1 MKALFMIVIVI
12 LALTLQLAAPSFGQ
26 TIKPEKPFVV
36 GAENNE
42 SSKAS
47 LDLLSE
53 RAGKDK
59 LIVFVA
65 RLGTL
70 ETAQSLSRRRLHTA
84 LEYLQT
90 TRDFPADRLVSAF
103 GDPISDEGRIEVYL
117 DNKLFMVFLFKRNR
131 SFAPES

>member
-1 MKALFMIVIVI
+1 MKTLFMIVIAI
-12 LALTLQLAAPSFGQ
+12 LALAFQSVVPSSAQ
-26 TIKPEKPFVV
+26 TMKPEKPLVV

-47 LDLLSE
+47 LDLLAE

-70 ETAQSLSRRRLHTA
+70 ETSQSLSRRRLRTA
-84 LEYLQT
+84 LEYLQK
-90 TRDFPADRLVSAF
+90 TRDFPSERSVSAF
-103 GDPISDEGRIEVYL
+103 GDPTSDEGRIEVYL
-117 DNKLFMVFLFKRNR
+117 DNKLFMVFLFRRNR
-131 SFAPES
+131 NFAAEP

>member
-1 MKALFMIVIVI
+1 MKTLFMIVIII
-12 LALTLQLAAPSFGQ
+12 LALALSAAPSSGQ

-47 LDLLSE
+47 LDLLAE

-65 RLGTL
+65 RLGKL
-70 ETAQSLSRRRLHTA
+70 ETSQSLSRRRLHTA
-84 LEYLQT
+84 LEYLQK
-90 TRDFPADRLVSAF
+90 TRALPSERLVSAF
-103 GDPISDEGRIEVYL
+103 GDSTSGEGRIEVYL
-117 DNKLFMVFLFKRNR
+117 DNKLFMVFLFRRNKN
-131 SFAPES
+131 FAAEP